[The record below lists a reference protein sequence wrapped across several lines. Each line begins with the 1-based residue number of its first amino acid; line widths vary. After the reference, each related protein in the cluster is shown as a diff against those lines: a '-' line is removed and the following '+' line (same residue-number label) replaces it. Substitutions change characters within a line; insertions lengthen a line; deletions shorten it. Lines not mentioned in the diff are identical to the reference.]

1 MKQIEKDNLKNLGIN
16 NIFEL
21 IKDPSIIEFRKNINY
36 VIDTLG
42 NNDILN
48 KVYSY
53 YDEILNTYNKDTK
66 LFKDYEICL
75 KEIEKYGFIKKKDRE
90 DYLINKKLY
99 YNFDSDFINNPK
111 VYLQKL
117 TSKKIS
123 EIVVDY
129 LFSDNI
135 YNVFLN
141 IEEIIR
147 YHENNNISLI
157 SKNIINFYK
166 KIYFIDSL
174 ENTEKIELLNIFK
187 NSYIDMMYY
196 YHLNLMKI
204 DSYKKIN
211 NKLLKFNDYKTY
223 DYQNKKGY
231 LLARSLHTPWNDKTT
246 NIRDSYFIVDLSNPK
261 LFHNDYLYG
270 YNNLN
275 INKIIHVSNKD
286 AASTNN
292 NKDNI
297 FVNRIMNI
305 EELTKGKMNEIQI
318 LNDKKNHY
326 YLSRKPDYMIALE
339 KVSDKI
345 LKESK
350 RLDIPIVIIKKEK
363 VNNIHED
370 NNILNITY
378 TSDLS
383 FEEERNK
390 RR

>member
-1 MKQIEKDNLKNLGIN
+1 MKKIEKDNLKNLGTN

-36 VIDTLG
+36 IIDTLG
-42 NNDILN
+42 NTNILN
-48 KVYSY
+48 KVHSY
-53 YDEILNTYNKDTK
+53 YDEILNSYNQDTK

-75 KEIEKYGFIKKKDRE
+75 KEIEKYGFIKKKNRE
-90 DYLINKKLY
+90 DYLVNSKLY

-111 VYLQKL
+111 LYLQKL
-117 TSKKIS
+117 TNKKIS

-141 IEEIIR
+141 LEEIIR
-147 YHENNNISLI
+147 YHENNNIALI
-157 SKNIINFYK
+157 NKKIIDFYK

-174 ENTEKIELLNIFK
+174 DNTEKLELLYIFK
-187 NSYIDMMYY
+187 DTNVDMMYY
-196 YHLNLMKI
+196 YHLNLLKL

-211 NKLLKFNDYKTY
+211 NKLLKFNDNKIY
-223 DYQNKKGY
+223 DYQDKKGY
-231 LLARSLHTPWNDKTT
+231 LLARSLHTPWLDKTT
-246 NIRDSYFIVDLSNPK
+246 NIRDSYFIVDLSKPK
-261 LFHNDYLYG
+261 LFHQDFIYG
-270 YNNLN
+270 YNNLD
-275 INKIIHVSNKD
+275 INKVIHVSNKD
-286 AASTNN
+286 VASTNN
-292 NKDNI
+292 KHDNI

-318 LNDKKNHY
+318 LNDKKENY

-339 KVSDKI
+339 KVNDKV

-363 VNNIHED
+363 INNINEN

-378 TSDLS
+378 TNNLS

>member
-1 MKQIEKDNLKNLGIN
+1 MKKIEKDNLKNLGTN

-36 VIDTLG
+36 IIDTLG
-42 NNDILN
+42 NTNILN

-66 LFKDYEICL
+66 LFKDYEKCL
-75 KEIEKYGFIKKKDRE
+75 KEIEEYGFIRKKDRE

-99 YNFDSDFINNPK
+99 YNFDIEFINNPK

-141 IEEIIR
+141 LEEIIR
-147 YHENNNISLI
+147 YHENNNLSLI
-157 SKNIINFYK
+157 SKNVLDFYK

-174 ENTEKIELLNIFK
+174 DNTEKLELLNIFK
-187 NSYIDMMYY
+187 DTNIDMMYY

-211 NKLLKFNDYKTY
+211 NKLLKINDNKIY
-223 DYQNKKGY
+223 DYQDKNGY
-231 LLARSLHTPWNDKTT
+231 LLARSLHTPWTLKTT
-246 NIRDSYFIVDLSNPK
+246 NIRDSYFIIDLNNPK

-292 NKDNI
+292 KKENI

-305 EELTKGKMNEIQI
+305 DELTKGKMNEIQI
-318 LNDKKNHY
+318 LNDKKDNY
-326 YLSRKPDYMIALE
+326 NISRKPDYIIAIE
-339 KVSDKI
+339 KVSDKV
-345 LKESK
+345 LNESK
-350 RLDIPIVIIKKEK
+350 RLDIPIVIIRKEK
-363 VNNIHED
+363 INNIHED
-370 NNILNITY
+370 NNMLNVTY
-378 TSDLS
+378 TNNLS

>member
-1 MKQIEKDNLKNLGIN
+1 MKKIEKDNLKNLGTN

-36 VIDTLG
+36 IIDTLG
-42 NNDILN
+42 NTNILN

-66 LFKDYEICL
+66 LFKDYEKCL
-75 KEIEKYGFIKKKDRE
+75 KEIEEYGFIRKKDRE

-99 YNFDSDFINNPK
+99 YNFDIEFINNPK

-141 IEEIIR
+141 LEEIIR
-147 YHENNNISLI
+147 YHENNNLSLI
-157 SKNIINFYK
+157 SKNVLDFYK

-174 ENTEKIELLNIFK
+174 DNTEKLELLNIFK
-187 NSYIDMMYY
+187 DTNIDMMYY

-211 NKLLKFNDYKTY
+211 NKLLKINDNKIY
-223 DYQNKKGY
+223 DYQDKNGY
-231 LLARSLHTPWNDKTT
+231 LLARSLHTPWTLKTT
-246 NIRDSYFIVDLSNPK
+246 NIRDSYFIIDLNNPK

-292 NKDNI
+292 KKENI

-305 EELTKGKMNEIQI
+305 DELTKGKMNEIQI
-318 LNDKKNHY
+318 LNDYKDNY
-326 YLSRKPDYMIALE
+326 NISRKPDYIIAIE
-339 KVSDKI
+339 KVSDKV
-345 LKESK
+345 LNESK
-350 RLDIPIVIIKKEK
+350 RLDIPIVIIRKEK
-363 VNNIHED
+363 INNIHED
-370 NNILNITY
+370 NNMLNVTY
-378 TSDLS
+378 TNNLS